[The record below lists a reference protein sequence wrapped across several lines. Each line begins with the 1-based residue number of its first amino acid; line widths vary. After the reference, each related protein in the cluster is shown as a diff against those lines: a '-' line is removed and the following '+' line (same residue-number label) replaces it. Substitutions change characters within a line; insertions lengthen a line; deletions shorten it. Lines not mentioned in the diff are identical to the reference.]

1 MAEQEDDKDVSR
13 RYRDLGPAEPPPALD
28 AKIRAEARSALETH
42 AAPLVPPTGRRRWY
56 FPVAAAAVIMLAV
69 AVTSQLEREQQLQE
83 TIATPPQAKQEVP
96 EKKQRKA
103 EEAKPQRPAE
113 VGSLAKETQPRP
125 FADAPKDSVPAEPAA
140 GARSRD
146 DFTRENRARQE
157 RPAAAPPAAPPAAAE
172 AQPQRNVQSGNMQS
186 DAVAGAIARS
196 KVAEEA
202 PEAWLERIARL
213 RTEARHDEAD
223 RALAEFRK
231 RYPDYKIP
239 PAMLEKIERK

>member
-1 MAEQEDDKDVSR
+1 MTEHQDDKDVSR

-83 TIATPPQAKQEVP
+83 TIATAPQAKEEVP
-96 EKKQRKA
+96 EKKREVQ
-103 EEAKPQRPAE
+103 EAKPQRPAQ
-113 VGSLAKETQPRP
+113 VDSLAKEAQPRP
-125 FADAPKDSVPAEPAA
+125 FADVPKDSVPAEPSA
-140 GARSRD
+140 GVRSRD
-146 DFTRENRARQE
+146 DFSRENRARQE
-157 RPAAAPPAAPPAAAE
+157 RPAAAPPATPPAAAE
-172 AQPQRNVQSGNMQS
+172 AQPQRNVQSGNAQS
-186 DAVAGAIARS
+186 DAVSGAIARS

-213 RTEARHDEAD
+213 RAEARHDEAD
-223 RALAEFRK
+223 KALAEFRK

-239 PAMLEKIERK
+239 PATLEKVERK